1 MSKTFTYSALIKSR
15 AFVIQS
21 SGRGIAVRSCYHFW
35 NDKEL
40 QKAYWLIFVAFVGIS
55 SLLMIGYY
63 SIVVYTLWF
72 KRDYQQDVRCHAYSL
87 LSRNPS
93 TTVLKVRKRVTLMV
107 LTVTTLFEISLM
119 SDAVIH
125 LLRDFE
131 LYTISDVAIS
141 IAHTTI
147 AFNSA
152 VNPFVY
158 ALINQRFREKMKGM
172 LCNSSC

>member
-1 MSKTFTYSALIKSR
+1 
-15 AFVIQS
+15 
-21 SGRGIAVRSCYHFW
+21 
-35 NDKEL
+35 
-40 QKAYWLIFVAFVGIS
+40 
-55 SLLMIGYY
+55 
-63 SIVVYTLWF
+63 
-72 KRDYQQDVRCHAYSL
+72 
-87 LSRNPS
+87 
-93 TTVLKVRKRVTLMV
+93 MV
-107 LTVTTLFEISLM
+107 LTVTTLFEISWM

-131 LYTISDVAIS
+131 LYTISDVAIP

-172 LCNSSC
+172 LCNTSCQSEGSIHGC